1 MSPESIDWH
10 RTCHP
15 PTAGVNS
22 YVCVSNNGFFRGE
35 YFALIN
41 ATLFWQN
48 PTGLGVDARG
58 FNPNSV

>member
-1 MSPESIDWH
+1 
-10 RTCHP
+10 
-15 PTAGVNS
+15 
-22 YVCVSNNGFFRGE
+22 VCVSNNGFFRGE

-58 FNPNSV
+58 FNPNSI